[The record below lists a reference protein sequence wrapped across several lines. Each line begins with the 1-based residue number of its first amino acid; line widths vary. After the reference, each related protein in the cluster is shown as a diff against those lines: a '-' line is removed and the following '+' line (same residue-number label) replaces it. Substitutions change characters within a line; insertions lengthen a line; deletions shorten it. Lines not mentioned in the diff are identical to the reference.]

1 MKDYFAG
8 LSSVESSLLLV
19 SIAVLITVVFT
30 LVVTRFNNK

>member
-19 SIAVLITVVFT
+19 SIRLLITVTFT
-30 LVVTRFNNK
+30 VVVTRFNNK

>member
-19 SIAVLITVVFT
+19 SIRLLITVAFT
-30 LVVTRFNNK
+30 VVVTRFNNK